1 LGFGPID
8 RFNSIFYSI
17 DDMKNTLIL
26 ISIILLSSC
35 GQSPNNANGANS
47 DTNRQSNDQ
56 IVHLNTFPK
65 DWVRLTEKNGKLV
78 IYNSCEGGNLLLT
91 FSKKQDHFELL
102 AHGQQEDENFEI
114 IESTHTN
121 DTVFMKTKSLI
132 SGNIIDYK
140 FTWIDKEQ
148 GLGRFLTISKS
159 YKSDELFVTS
169 EKQAKFEVIDQPCRE
184 CWGDECDE
192 IASKTINKA
201 ISENQDC
208 FKKNDFKSCNS
219 THLKNILYQ
228 ISNLKEVDEYSK
240 LNEETISYCI
250 VDYNYNHEGIYKI
263 NVGLD
268 LDSHFSTRYVFY
280 ANRDNYDIRILEV
293 VRDTIMT
300 LADWRNASWLK

>member
-1 LGFGPID
+1 
-8 RFNSIFYSI
+8 
-17 DDMKNTLIL
+17 MKNTLVI

-47 DTNRQSNDQ
+47 DTNQQSTDQ
-56 IVHLNTFPK
+56 IIDLNTFPK

-102 AHGQQEDENFEI
+102 AHGQ
-114 IESTHTN
+114 
-121 DTVFMKTKSLI
+121 
-132 SGNIIDYK
+132 
-140 FTWIDKEQ
+140 
-148 GLGRFLTISKS
+148 
-159 YKSDELFVTS
+159 DELFVTS
-169 EKQAKFEVIDQPCRE
+169 EKQANFEVIDQPCRA

-192 IASKTINKA
+192 IESKTINKA

-250 VDYNYNHEGIYKI
+250 VDYNYNNEGFYKI

-280 ANRDNYDIRILEV
+280 ANRDNYDIRIFEV

>member
-1 LGFGPID
+1 
-8 RFNSIFYSI
+8 
-17 DDMKNTLIL
+17 MKNTLIL

-47 DTNRQSNDQ
+47 DTNQQSNDQ
-56 IVHLNTFPK
+56 IVDLNTFPK

-121 DTVFMKTKSLI
+121 DTVYMKTKSLI

-140 FTWIDKEQ
+140 FTWIDKEK
-148 GLGRFLTISKS
+148 GLGRFITISKGH
-159 YKSDELFVTS
+159 KSDELFVTS
-169 EKQAKFEVIDQPCRE
+169 EKQTNFEVIDQPCRE

-192 IASKTINKA
+192 IAAKTINQA

-208 FKKNDFKSCNS
+208 FKKNDFNTRNS

-250 VDYNYNHEGIYKI
+250 VDYNYNNEGIYKI

-300 LADWRNASWLK
+300 LDDWRNASWLK